1 MRPSNSLIIHPVAL
15 PFPQFGLLSHV
26 SSLRLSPGHSVLV
39 LTLSSAVHASLFS
52 PCLLVVDTSICAIS
66 PLGVSVRCVICGIF
80 FFLPGYVV
88 LWDSKTPHRPTSERL
103 SWCLETSPP
112 SQLPPWDGS
121 PSLTLLSL
129 FLYFIFFPTSFR
141 REWTSFLGAWCSLPA
156 FRSCFVEFAQ
166 CGNDLS
172 MSCGKEIGLPILF
185 FCRLRLWKII
195 KEMAI
200 QDHLTCLL
208 RNL

>member
-1 MRPSNSLIIHPVAL
+1 MRPSNSLRIHPVAL

-39 LTLSSAVHASLFS
+39 LILSSAVHASLFS
-52 PCLLVVDTSICAIS
+52 PCLLVVDTSICATS
-66 PLGVSVRCVICGIF
+66 PLGVAVRCVICGIF
-80 FFLPGYVV
+80 FLPGYVA

-129 FLYFIFFPTSFR
+129 FLSFIFFSYLRSKRIDFLSGCLVFSASIQKLFCGICSVLKWSFNELWER
-141 REWTSFLGAWCSLPA
+141 NWSPRTIPLP
-156 FRSCFVEFAQ
+156 
-166 CGNDLS
+166 
-172 MSCGKEIGLPILF
+172 P
-185 FCRLRLWKII
+185 
-195 KEMAI
+195 
-200 QDHLTCLL
+200 
-208 RNL
+208 